1 MSDENTGL
9 TTPNL
14 VGSEGPSEPVSDW
27 DDDIDSEASNEPAEP
42 SEPKANTKAKATPEK
57 APEAKPVAPKP
68 DPIFEFDGR
77 KFTQAEIKREL
88 EKAKGSDAKFREAA
102 EHRKQVEDFMEAFQ
116 KDPLSVL
123 KDKRIPIDRKSLGEK
138 LLLESLEEEMLSPAE
153 RETRELKAKLG
164 EYESKEEV
172 AKREAEEAQREQRK
186 EIKRQEISQLFTKAM
201 ESTPLSKDP
210 ETAAMVMRD
219 MAFMMRAAKERGIEV
234 SAEELAKHAE
244 TKYQKA
250 MYALANTLDGEDL
263 IGFLGE
269 SVIKKIRKAD
279 LARLKANNQQ
289 TQSHKQE
296 DWDAPKSSGQRKP
309 MDAYAAR
316 EQARKMLF
324 GK

>member
-1 MSDENTGL
+1 MSDESTGL

-14 VGSEGPSEPVSDW
+14 VGSEAPADTSDRW
-27 DDDIDSEASNEPAEP
+27 DDEIDSEASNSDSEP
-42 SEPKANTKAKATPEK
+42 SEPKAEPKAKATPEK
-57 APEAKPVAPKP
+57 APEAKPAAPKP

-77 KFTQAEIKREL
+77 KLTQAEIKREL
-88 EKAKGSDAKFREAA
+88 EKARGADAKFREAA

-116 KDPLSVL
+116 KDPLSIL

-138 LLLESLEEEMLSPAE
+138 LLLETLEEEMLSPAE
-153 RETRELKAKLG
+153 REARELKSKLS
-164 EYESKEEV
+164 EYESKEQA
-172 AKREAEEAQREQRK
+172 AKRQAEEAQNEQKK
-186 EIKRQEISQLFTKAM
+186 EIKRQEISQLFSKAM
-201 ESTPLSKDP
+201 EQTPLSKDP
-210 ETAAMVMRD
+210 ETAAMAMRD
-219 MAFMMRAAKERGIEV
+219 MAMMMRAAKERGIEV

-250 MYALANTLDGEDL
+250 MYALANTLEGEDL

-269 SVIKKIRKAD
+269 DVIKKIRKAD
-279 LARLKANNQQ
+279 LARLKSNNQQ

-296 DWDAPKSSGQRKP
+296 DWEAPKSNGTKKP

-316 EQARKMLF
+316 EHARKMLF